1 MRPFPFAVVDED
13 RPLSV
18 SQLARWLGLALS
30 TTSAIVGQLGRAF
43 LVA

>member
-1 MRPFPFAVVDED
+1 MRLFPLAVVDED

-18 SQLARWLGLALS
+18 SQLARWLGLGLS
-30 TTSAIVGQLGRAF
+30 TASRIVGQLGRAF